1 MNPAFSVI
9 AFTTLSGA
17 GYGMLTWL
25 GLRYAW
31 RPLPL
36 SREFA
41 ITLFAMAL
49 LLVSVGLI
57 SSLLHLGK
65 PGRAWRAVSQWR
77 SSWLSREGLLALA
90 TYAPALGLVS
100 LIWVGAFDGA
110 ARLLGVLIAAM
121 SLATVA
127 ATAMIYQSLRTIPAW
142 SDRRVLP
149 GYLLYALLTGGAL
162 LLMLLSVTG
171 WRPATPLLAAAAIAL
186 VLLAILKR
194 SYWRA
199 IDLGEPREDRAS
211 AVGMAANRVV
221 RSFERPHSA
230 ENFVTR
236 EMGFALARRH
246 ARILRRITL
255 ALSCA
260 IPLLMLLGLWLHGP
274 AMVLL
279 AIAAC
284 SLLLGAMVER
294 WLFFAQA
301 RHVVMVYY

>member
-9 AFTTLSGA
+9 AFTTLSGS
-17 GYGMLTWL
+17 GYGMLAWL
-25 GLRYAW
+25 GMRYAW

-41 ITLFAMAL
+41 ITLFCVAL
-49 LLVSVGLI
+49 LLVSLGLV

-110 ARLLGVLIAAM
+110 ARLLGLLVTAM

-127 ATAMIYQSLRTIPAW
+127 ATAMIYKSLRTIPAW

-162 LLMLLSVTG
+162 LLVLLSVTD
-171 WRPATPLLAAAAIAL
+171 WRPATPVLAAAAVAL
-186 VLLAILKR
+186 ALLAILKR

-211 AVGMAANRVV
+211 ALGMPANRTV
-221 RSFERPHSA
+221 RSFERPHSS
-230 ENFVTR
+230 ENFVTH
-236 EMGFALARRH
+236 EMGFVLARRH
-246 ARILRRITL
+246 ARTLRLI
-255 ALSCA
+255 ALVLSSG
-260 IPLLMLLGLWLHGP
+260 IPLLALLGVWLHGP
-274 AMVLL
+274 TTTLL
-279 AIAAC
+279 AIAAA
-284 SLLLGAMVER
+284 SILLGAMVER